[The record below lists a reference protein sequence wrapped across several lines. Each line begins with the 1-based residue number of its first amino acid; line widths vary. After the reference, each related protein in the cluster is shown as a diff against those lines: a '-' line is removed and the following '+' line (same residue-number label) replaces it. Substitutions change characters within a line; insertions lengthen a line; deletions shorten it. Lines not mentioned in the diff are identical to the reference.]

1 MGHCLWGTVSLSCLA
16 PSLPC
21 LHASA
26 CSVCKRPGLCPGK
39 AGVSQVCNHP
49 SSIVMS
55 PKMPLMLSGGS
66 SGEMHAA
73 AFHQAL
79 EGLFRPRW
87 VLWATR
93 ICFLLPPTP
102 QPTKGEPPADL
113 RAALAPSPRGSLQ
126 AARREGLGGLAS
138 SGIVKPWV
146 EPRASEG
153 FSQFA
158 SQLGQRGIC
167 ISLSS
172 CLTDSGAWGWGWSC
186 CGWHTVPPSFLP

>member
-39 AGVSQVCNHP
+39 ASVSQVCNHP

-93 ICFLLPPTP
+93 ICFLLPPTSLLYLPPHNP
-102 QPTKGEPPADL
+102 QRVSPLLTFVLPSPPAL
-113 RAALAPSPRGSLQ
+113 GALCKQ
-126 AARREGLGGLAS
+126 HDE
-138 SGIVKPWV
+138 KD
-146 EPRASEG
+146 SE
-153 FSQFA
+153 
-158 SQLGQRGIC
+158 
-167 ISLSS
+167 
-172 CLTDSGAWGWGWSC
+172 AW
-186 CGWHTVPPSFLP
+186 LPVAL